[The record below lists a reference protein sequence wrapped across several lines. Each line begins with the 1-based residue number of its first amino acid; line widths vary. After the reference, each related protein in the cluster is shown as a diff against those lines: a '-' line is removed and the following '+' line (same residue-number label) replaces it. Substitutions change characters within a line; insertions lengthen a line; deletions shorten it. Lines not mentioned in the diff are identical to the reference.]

1 VGYVGSH
8 GYHELIGI
16 DANEPFPVV
25 CPASPCPATYPRDF
39 PIGLAGAPVPAGTY
53 YVPTATRAN
62 PSLANTWTY
71 FSEGDSS
78 YNALQVDVH
87 RRFSGGL
94 ALRGAYTWSK
104 TIDDG
109 DSLNATTSGGE
120 PALASNPF
128 NLRADRGLANFD
140 VRNVGVISAVYA
152 LPFGRGARFANTST
166 GFANFL
172 VSGWDIDS
180 IVTLQGGFPFT
191 PQLSYN
197 PSRNGD
203 TRNPV
208 RPFVNPAFT
217 GPVILGD
224 PSRWF
229 DSAAFLGPPNNS
241 GFYGNLGRDTLV
253 GPGLATWDLSLL
265 KDTRLSE
272 RTNLQFRAELF
283 NVLNRANFNT
293 PNAIVFTPTGV
304 SPTAGVITSTSTSS
318 RQIQFGLKL
327 LW

>member
-1 VGYVGSH
+1 
-8 GYHELIGI
+8 
-16 DANEPFPVV
+16 
-25 CPASPCPATYPRDF
+25 
-39 PIGLAGAPVPAGTY
+39 
-53 YVPTATRAN
+53 
-62 PSLANTWTY
+62 
-71 FSEGDSS
+71 
-78 YNALQVDVH
+78 VDVH

-152 LPFGRGARFANTST
+152 LPFGHGARFFNSST

-180 IVTLQGGFPFT
+180 ILTLQGGFPFT

-217 GPVILGD
+217 GPVILGN

-229 DSAAFLGPPNNS
+229 DSAAFLAPPNNS

-253 GPGLATWDLSLL
+253 GPGLATWDLSFL
-265 KDTRLSE
+265 KDTRFSE